1 MSHDVAIIG
10 GGPAGAALAHSLVKR
25 NVDVVVISPTTP
37 WQATYGSWRDDV
49 VGAEL
54 GAPLESV
61 LRGSWNTVRVVG
73 NREHLLQ
80 RPYVVFDNSRLRAAL
95 LREVPVIDGM
105 VNDPGKDI
113 VHKIVHNIAHDVSH
127 SGDTSTIR
135 MASGS
140 LVDAA
145 LVIDATGGRPA
156 QRGGGGAQTAYGL
169 TVDLETAQRL
179 DVLPGVFTLM
189 DWSQPPTFLYGA
201 PFADG
206 SVLVEETSL
215 YADPPR
221 SLEYL
226 AERLGARLGPHG
238 ATTTNGVER
247 VTIPM
252 GGPLPDRT
260 ARVVAFG
267 ASAGYVHPVTGYS
280 VAASLRAAPRVAE
293 AISVCLAQ
301 RQRGDKLAKATWDA
315 VWPSAQ
321 RRTRA
326 WHAMGL
332 DVLQSLPDAAVAEF
346 FDAFFSLPMHQ
357 WSAYLRVDASP
368 REVRRAMLGVFRG
381 VGAATR
387 LRLMS
392 SPGGLWRAIVAR

>member
-1 MSHDVAIIG
+1 M
-10 GGPAGAALAHSLVKR
+10 KR
-25 NVDVVVISPTTP
+25 NVDVVVISPSAP
-37 WQATYGSWRDDV
+37 WHATYGSWRDDV
-49 VGAEL
+49 ADAEL

-61 LRGSWNTVRVVG
+61 LRGSWDTVRVVG

-80 RPYVVFDNSRLRAAL
+80 RPYVVFDNLRLSAAL
-95 LREVPVIDGM
+95 MREVPVIDDIVIDDT
-105 VNDPGKDI
+105 VNDPGND
-113 VHKIVHNIAHDVSH
+113 IVHNIAHDVSH
-127 SGDTSTIR
+127 DGDTSTIR

-140 LVDAA
+140 SVEAA
-145 LVIDATGGRPA
+145 LVIDATGSRPV

-169 TVDLETAQRL
+169 TVDLDTAQRVG
-179 DVLPGVFTLM
+179 VLPGVFTLM
-189 DWSQPPTFLYGA
+189 DWSRPPTFLYGA

-293 AISVCLAQ
+293 AISVCFAQ
-301 RQRGDKLAKATWDA
+301 RQRGGKLAKATWDA
-315 VWPSAQ
+315 VWPAAQ
-321 RRTRA
+321 LRTRA

>member
-1 MSHDVAIIG
+1 VSHDVAIIG

-113 VHKIVHNIAHDVSH
+113 VHNISH
-127 SGDTSTIR
+127 GGDTSTIR

-140 LVDAA
+140 SVDAA

-169 TVDLETAQRL
+169 TVDLDMAQRL
-179 DVLPGVFTLM
+179 GVLPGVFTLM

-315 VWPSAQ
+315 VWPAAQ

>member
-1 MSHDVAIIG
+1 M
-10 GGPAGAALAHSLVKR
+10 KR
-25 NVDVVVISPTTP
+25 NVDVVVISPSAP
-37 WQATYGSWRDDV
+37 WHATYGSWRDDV
-49 VGAEL
+49 ADAEL

-61 LRGSWNTVRVVG
+61 LRGSWDTVRVVG

-80 RPYVVFDNSRLRAAL
+80 RPYVVFDNLRLSAAL
-95 LREVPVIDGM
+95 MREVPVIDDIVIDDT
-105 VNDPGKDI
+105 VNDPGND
-113 VHKIVHNIAHDVSH
+113 IVHNIAHDVSH
-127 SGDTSTIR
+127 DGDTSTIR

-140 LVDAA
+140 SVEAA
-145 LVIDATGGRPA
+145 LVIDATGSRPV

-169 TVDLETAQRL
+169 TVDLDTAQRVG
-179 DVLPGVFTLM
+179 VLPGVFTLM
-189 DWSQPPTFLYGA
+189 DWTQPPTFLYGA

-315 VWPSAQ
+315 VWPAAQ
-321 RRTRA
+321 LRTRA

>member
-1 MSHDVAIIG
+1 M
-10 GGPAGAALAHSLVKR
+10 KR
-25 NVDVVVISPTTP
+25 NVDVVVISPSAP
-37 WQATYGSWRDDV
+37 WHATYGSWRDDV
-49 VGAEL
+49 ADAEL

-61 LRGSWNTVRVVG
+61 LRGSWDTVRVVG

-95 LREVPVIDGM
+95 MREVSVIDDM
-105 VNDPGKDI
+105 VNDPGN
-113 VHKIVHNIAHDVSH
+113 VIVHNIAHDVSH
-127 SGDTSTIR
+127 GVDTSTIR

-140 LVDAA
+140 LVEVA
-145 LVIDATGGRPA
+145 LVIDATGSRPM

-169 TVDLETAQRL
+169 TVDLDTAQHL
-179 DVLPGVFTLM
+179 GVMPGVFTLM
-189 DWSQPPTFLYGA
+189 DWSRPPTFLYGA

-221 SLEYL
+221 SLEDL

-315 VWPSAQ
+315 VWPAAQ
-321 RRTRA
+321 LRTRA

>member
-1 MSHDVAIIG
+1 MSHDVAVIG

-37 WQATYGSWRDDV
+37 WHATYGSWRDDV
-49 VGAEL
+49 ANAEL
-54 GAPLESV
+54 GAPLESL
-61 LRGSWNTVRVVG
+61 LRGSWDTVRVVG

-95 LREVPVIDGM
+95 MREVPVIDDM

-113 VHKIVHNIAHDVSH
+113 VHNIAHDVSH
-127 SGDTSTIR
+127 GGDTSTIR

-140 LVDAA
+140 SVEAA
-145 LVIDATGGRPA
+145 LVIDATGSRPVP
-156 QRGGGGAQTAYGL
+156 QGGGGAQTAYGL
-169 TVDLETAQRL
+169 TVDLPTAQRL
-179 DVLPGVFTLM
+179 GVLPGVFTLM
-189 DWSQPPTFLYGA
+189 DWSRPPTFLYGA

-226 AERLGARLGPHG
+226 AERLRTRLGRDG

-315 VWPSAQ
+315 VWPAAQ
-321 RRTRA
+321 LRTRA

-332 DVLQSLPDAAVAEF
+332 DVLQLLPDAAVAEF

>member
-1 MSHDVAIIG
+1 V
-10 GGPAGAALAHSLVKR
+10 
-25 NVDVVVISPTTP
+25 
-37 WQATYGSWRDDV
+37 
-49 VGAEL
+49 E
-54 GAPLESV
+54 
-61 LRGSWNTVRVVG
+61 
-73 NREHLLQ
+73 
-80 RPYVVFDNSRLRAAL
+80 
-95 LREVPVIDGM
+95 
-105 VNDPGKDI
+105 
-113 VHKIVHNIAHDVSH
+113 
-127 SGDTSTIR
+127 
-135 MASGS
+135 
-140 LVDAA
+140 AA
-145 LVIDATGGRPA
+145 LVIDATGSRPV

-169 TVDLETAQRL
+169 TVDLDTAQRL
-179 DVLPGVFTLM
+179 GVLPGVFTLM
-189 DWSQPPTFLYGA
+189 DWSRPPTFLYGA

-226 AERLGARLGPHG
+226 AERLRARLGPHG

-293 AISVCLAQ
+293 TVSVCLAQ

-315 VWPSAQ
+315 VWPAAQ
-321 RRTRA
+321 LRTRA

>member
-1 MSHDVAIIG
+1 V
-10 GGPAGAALAHSLVKR
+10 
-25 NVDVVVISPTTP
+25 
-37 WQATYGSWRDDV
+37 
-49 VGAEL
+49 
-54 GAPLESV
+54 
-61 LRGSWNTVRVVG
+61 
-73 NREHLLQ
+73 
-80 RPYVVFDNSRLRAAL
+80 
-95 LREVPVIDGM
+95 
-105 VNDPGKDI
+105 
-113 VHKIVHNIAHDVSH
+113 
-127 SGDTSTIR
+127 
-135 MASGS
+135 
-140 LVDAA
+140 
-145 LVIDATGGRPA
+145 

-169 TVDLETAQRL
+169 TVDLDTAQRL
-179 DVLPGVFTLM
+179 GVLPGAFTLM
-189 DWSQPPTFLYGA
+189 DWSRPPTFLYGA

-221 SLEYL
+221 SLEHL

-315 VWPSAQ
+315 VWPAAQ
-321 RRTRA
+321 LRTRA